1 MFAKLRRA
9 CWLLVLLVCLGA
21 GWAQRAPEAQAA
33 PGAKTEKAK
42 KPAAANKKP
51 AASKAG
57 KKPAAA
63 ANKKAAKKP
72 GAAADKKAGKKGAA
86 KKGAAKKG
94 QGKTKAAARKP
105 VPPAVSRAM
114 RQAQAL
120 AAAIKSPPIGDARIR
135 MARRAFYDSNTALL
149 VHLERNHKDGHPLQM
164 YVTMWRIL
172 DAMRQGNSSDAQVRQ
187 FLNKHPNTAAGEYL
201 RGEWLKQLAKD
212 GLWQTFLAE
221 LGGMQQP
228 LSRELRCLHWQAQ
241 MAAGEDGRRAVLP
254 EVMAVWMEEVREVK
268 SCDEVF
274 TDFAAWQGTP
284 TEARWARFRRMVD
297 SPRPQ
302 EAAEILARMPDGG
315 ARARDAYVVMLRQ
328 PAGYLDKPPADFEKT
343 RAGREVV
350 MAAMVRLAR
359 EDALAAHARLKKLGS
374 RLSGAER
381 AAVYASLG
389 MHGAQSHL
397 PQAAQWFDEAG
408 VALMFSAQRAWRVRA
423 FLRNGDWAGVGR
435 TIAMMPEDE
444 QNEPVWMYWRARSLA
459 EQGQPESAKI
469 LWEHLRGDTSFY
481 GLLAANELGETFS
494 APKPSPV
501 VADEALMASAKAD
514 PSLSRALTLL
524 RLDMRAEGLR
534 EWAWGVRRVHATP
547 FLLAAAQLAADAGF
561 YDRAI
566 YTAERIDSP
575 RAFSL
580 LYPRPYR
587 QLIEP
592 QAREQGLDPGWVYG
606 LMRQESRFMA
616 PAQSPVGAQG
626 LMQVMPATGQW
637 VANKIGMTD
646 YTAARLREPRTNVQI
661 GVNYMRI
668 VQEGS
673 GGQEVLTSA
682 SYNAGPGRA
691 RRWRAARAL
700 DGAVYTETI
709 PFNETR
715 DYVRKVMT
723 NATIYAAQIEGKPQ
737 SLKKRLGTVPP
748 AGQ

>member
-1 MFAKLRRA
+1 MFVVVRRA
-9 CWLLVLLVCLGA
+9 LCWLVLLVLLGGA
-21 GWAQRAPEAQAA
+21 WVQLAPVAQAA
-33 PGAKTEKAK
+33 QGAKTETKAK
-42 KPAAANKKP
+42 KTATANKK
-51 AASKAG
+51 AAAKPKAG
-57 KKPAAA
+57 KKPAAS
-63 ANKKAAKKP
+63 ANKKAAKKS
-72 GAAADKKAGKKGAA
+72 GAAAGKKSA

-94 QGKTKAAARKP
+94 QGKAKSAARKP
-105 VPPAVSRAM
+105 VSPAVSRAM

-120 AAAIKSPPIGDARIR
+120 AAAIKSPPVGDARIR
-135 MARRAFYDSNTALL
+135 MARRAFYDGNTALL

-172 DAMRQGNSSDAQVRQ
+172 DALRQGNSSDAEVRQ
-187 FLNKHPNTAAGEYL
+187 FLTRHPDTAAGEYL

-212 GLWQTFLAE
+212 GLWKTFAAE
-221 LGGMQQP
+221 LPGMRQP
-228 LSRELRCLHWQAQ
+228 LSRELRCLQWQAQ
-241 MAAGEDGRRAVLP
+241 MAEGEAGRRAVLP

-274 TDFAAWQGTP
+274 TDFAAWRGTP
-284 TEARWARFRRMVD
+284 TEARWGRFRRMVD

-328 PAGYLDKPPADFEKT
+328 PTGYLDKPPADFEKT

-359 EDALAAHARLKKLGS
+359 EDALAAHARLKKLGA
-374 RLSGAER
+374 RLSEAER
-381 AAVYASLG
+381 ASVYASLG

-397 PQAAQWFDEAG
+397 PQAAQWFDQAG
-408 VALMFSAQRAWRVRA
+408 VPLMFSAQRAWRVRA

-435 TIAMMPEDE
+435 AIAMMPEEE

-469 LWEHLRGDTSFY
+469 LWEHLRGDDSFY

-494 APKPSPV
+494 APKLAPV

-514 PSLSRALTLL
+514 PSLARALTLL

-534 EWAWGVRRVHATP
+534 EWAWGVRRKHATP

-566 YTAERIDSP
+566 YTAERTDSP
-575 RAFSL
+575 RAFAL
-580 LYPRPYR
+580 LYPRPYQ

-616 PAQSPVGAQG
+616 PARSPVGAQG

-637 VANKIGMTD
+637 VANKIGMTG
-646 YTAARLREPRTNVQI
+646 YTAARLREPRTNVRI
-661 GVNYMRI
+661 GVNYMRM
-668 VQEGS
+668 VHEAN

-691 RRWRAARAL
+691 RRWRAARPL
-700 DGAVYTETI
+700 DGAVYVETI

-715 DYVRKVMT
+715 DYVRKVLT
-723 NATIYAAQIEGKPQ
+723 NATIYAAMMEGKPQ
-737 SLKKRLGTVPP
+737 SLKKRLGTVPA

>member
-1 MFAKLRRA
+1 MFVVVRRVL
-9 CWLLVLLVCLGA
+9 CWLVLLVLLGGA
-21 GWAQRAPEAQAA
+21 WGQLAPVAQAA
-33 PGAKTEKAK
+33 QGAKTEAKAK
-42 KPAAANKKP
+42 KPATANKK
-51 AASKAG
+51 AAAKPKAG
-57 KKPAAA
+57 KKPAAS
-63 ANKKAAKKP
+63 ANKKAAKKS
-72 GAAADKKAGKKGAA
+72 GAAAGKKSA

-94 QGKTKAAARKP
+94 QGKAKSAARKP
-105 VPPAVSRAM
+105 VSPAVSRAM

-120 AAAIKSPPIGDARIR
+120 AAAIKSPPVGDARIR
-135 MARRAFYDSNTALL
+135 MARRAFYDGNTALL

-172 DAMRQGNSSDAQVRQ
+172 DALRQGNSSDAEVRQ
-187 FLNKHPNTAAGEYL
+187 FLTRHPDTAAGEYL

-212 GLWQTFLAE
+212 GLWKTFAAE
-221 LGGMQQP
+221 LPGMRQP
-228 LSRELRCLHWQAQ
+228 LSRELRCLQWQAQ
-241 MAAGEDGRRAVLP
+241 MAEGEAGRRAVLP

-274 TDFAAWQGTP
+274 TDFAAWRGTP
-284 TEARWARFRRMVD
+284 TEARWGRFRRMVD

-328 PAGYLDKPPADFEKT
+328 PTGYLDKPPADFEKT

-359 EDALAAHARLKKLGS
+359 EDALAAHARLKKLGA
-374 RLSGAER
+374 RLSEAER
-381 AAVYASLG
+381 ASVYASLG

-397 PQAAQWFDEAG
+397 PQAAQWFDQAG
-408 VALMFSAQRAWRVRA
+408 VPLMFSAQRAWRVRA

-435 TIAMMPEDE
+435 TIAMMPEEE

-459 EQGQPESAKI
+459 EQGQAESARI
-469 LWEHLRGDTSFY
+469 LWEHLRGDDSFY

-494 APKPSPV
+494 APKLAPV

-514 PSLSRALTLL
+514 PSLARALTLL

-534 EWAWGVRRVHATP
+534 EWAWGVRAPRAVP
-547 FLLAAAQLAADAGF
+547 FMLAAAQLAADAGF

-566 YTAERIDSP
+566 YTAERTDSP
-575 RAFSL
+575 RAFAL
-580 LYPRPYR
+580 LYPRPYQ

-616 PAQSPVGAQG
+616 PARSPVGAQG

-637 VANKIGMTD
+637 VANRIGMTD
-646 YTAARLREPRTNVQI
+646 YSAARLREPRTNVRI
-661 GVNYMRI
+661 GVNYMRM
-668 VQEGS
+668 VHEAN

-691 RRWRAARAL
+691 RRWRAARPL
-700 DGAVYTETI
+700 DGAVYVETI

-715 DYVRKVMT
+715 DYVRKVLT
-723 NATIYAAQIEGKPQ
+723 NATIYAAMMEGKPQ
-737 SLKKRLGTVPP
+737 SLKKRLGTVP
-748 AGQ
+748 AVGQ

>member
-1 MFAKLRRA
+1 MFAVVRRVW
-9 CWLLVLLVCLGA
+9 CLLVLLALLGT
-21 GWAQRAPEAQAA
+21 GGAQFVPAAQAA
-33 PGAKTEKAK
+33 AQVTTK
-42 KPAAANKKP
+42 KPAAANKK
-51 AASKAG
+51 ATKQ
-57 KKPAAA
+57 
-63 ANKKAAKKP
+63 KAAKKP
-72 GAAADKKAGKKGAA
+72 AASAGKKSAKKSSGKKSGKKGAN
-86 KKGAAKKG
+86 KKG
-94 QGKTKAAARKP
+94 QNKAKSSVRK
-105 VPPAVSRAM
+105 AVSPEMSRAM
-114 RQAQAL
+114 RQAAAL
-120 AAAIKSPPIGDARIR
+120 AAATKSPPVGDERIT
-135 MARRAFYDSNTALL
+135 MARRAFYDGNTALL
-149 VHLERNHKDGHPLQM
+149 AFLERRHKDGHPLQM

-172 DAMRQGNSSDAQVRQ
+172 DALRQGNSSDAEVRQ
-187 FLNKHPNTAAGEYL
+187 FLTRHPNTAAGEYL

-212 GLWQTFLAE
+212 GLWKTFAAE
-221 LGGMQQP
+221 LPGMRQP
-228 LSRELRCLHWQAQ
+228 LSRELRCLQWQAQ
-241 MAAGEDGRRAVLP
+241 MAEGEAGWRAVLP
-254 EVMAVWMEEVREVK
+254 EVMDVWMEEVREVK

-274 TDFAAWQGTP
+274 AAFAAWRGTP
-284 TEARWARFRRMVD
+284 TEARWGRFRRMVD

-328 PAGYLDKPPADFEKT
+328 PTGYLDKPPAGFEKT

-359 EDALAAHARLKKLGS
+359 EDALAAHARLKKLGA
-374 RLSGAER
+374 RLSEAER
-381 AAVYASLG
+381 ASVYASLG
-389 MHGAQSHL
+389 LHGAQSHL

-408 VALMFSAQRAWRVRA
+408 VPLMFSAQRAWRVRA

-435 TIAMMPEDE
+435 TIAMMPEEE

-459 EQGQPESAKI
+459 ELGQPESAKI
-469 LWEHLRGDTSFY
+469 LWEHLRGDDSFY

-494 APKPSPV
+494 APKLAPV
-501 VADEALMASAKAD
+501 VADEALMASVKAD
-514 PSLSRALTLL
+514 PSLARALTLL

-534 EWAWGVRRVHATP
+534 EWAWGVRAPRAVP
-547 FLLAAAQLAADAGF
+547 FMLAAAQLAADAGF

-566 YTAERIDSP
+566 YTAERTDSP
-575 RAFSL
+575 RAFAL
-580 LYPRPYR
+580 LYPRPYQ

-616 PAQSPVGAQG
+616 PARSPVGAQG

-637 VANKIGMTD
+637 VANKIGMTG

-668 VQEGS
+668 VQEAT

-691 RRWRAARAL
+691 RRWRAARPL
-700 DGAVYTETI
+700 DGAVYVETI

-715 DYVRKVMT
+715 DYVRKVLT
-723 NATIYAAQIEGKPQ
+723 NATIYAAMMEGKPQ
-737 SLKKRLGTVPP
+737 SLKKRLGTVPA